1 LNSARSAGYHGG
13 DDDKETHMAQP
24 DLQVLPTGRKQD
36 LIDATMR
43 TIAEH
48 GLSNVTLAKVAA
60 LAGCTPAAVSFHF
73 NSKEALLTA
82 TLRQVAEEF
91 EHTLAAAI
99 AQAGDDP
106 GRALEALL
114 DVCMGEQL
122 TAPRKVAVWY
132 AFLSEGSARA
142 DYQQLC
148 GTRDDWYFETILDLC
163 RKVIAQADPPRP
175 PDALAVAYGL
185 VGLIDSL
192 WQEILFTGD
201 SYDRVAGRRTC
212 QAYLASVFPW
222 RFEMPSAQAAAPP
235 AAEAPAEDPQ
245 LVWTLPSWVY
255 ENDEFAALEH
265 ERVFMPAWQLV
276 CHVSE
281 LPNPGDYVTCSSL
294 GQRAFVIRDTDGTIR
309 AFHNVCAHRAH
320 AVVQGASGHCDGY
333 MRCPYHGWT
342 YHLDGSNRSVS
353 APHTFAKFDTRAFGL
368 KPIDLEIFMGFVFIR
383 YRSGG
388 PGVAERFAPYVEEMA
403 HYRFEDMVPCSE
415 LWEEDADVDWKNA
428 VENYVEDY
436 HFPIGHPGLSAL
448 AEREYDRAI
457 DLERGVLRLSHAMRD
472 QPLPNWSARKYSK
485 LLPRQPHLPPHMQ
498 RRWTYFGL
506 LPNAFFD
513 VYPDQMDVFIVQP
526 LGPGRL
532 RLRSRAY
539 CLPDDSREARVARY
553 LNLRLNRRVQDE
565 DSSLTAS
572 VQVGLRSMAYER
584 GILSEKEVI
593 VRGFQ
598 DWLRAILP
606 EANSREPLAS
616 RVRPSA
622 HSRAGI
628 AACPG
633 VAGPAR

>member
-1 LNSARSAGYHGG
+1 MAATNR
-13 DDDKETHMAQP
+13 ERHMAQP

-43 TIAEH
+43 TIADH

-91 EHTLAAAI
+91 EHTLAAAL
-99 AQAGDDP
+99 AAAGDDP
-106 GRALEALL
+106 GRGLEALL
-114 DVCMGEQL
+114 DVCMGTQL

-132 AFLSEGSARA
+132 AFLSEGAARA

-148 GTRDDWYFETILDLC
+148 GGRDDAYFETILDLC
-163 RKVIAQADPPRP
+163 RKVIAAADPPRP

-201 SYDRVAGRRTC
+201 GYDRAAGRRTC

-222 RFEMPSAQAAAPP
+222 RFEMPHAEAAP
-235 AAEAPAEDPQ
+235 APAGSPEADAP
-245 LVWTLPSWVY
+245 LVYTLPSWVY
-255 ENDEFAALEH
+255 ASDEFAALEH
-265 ERVFMPAWQLV
+265 EHVFMPAWQVV
-276 CHVSE
+276 CHVNE
-281 LPNPGDYVTCSSL
+281 IPNPGDYVTHATL
-294 GQRAFVIRDTDGTIR
+294 GQRAFVIRDTDGAVR

-320 AVVQGASGHCDGY
+320 AVVQGAGGHCAGY
-333 MRCPYHGWT
+333 LRCPYHGWT

-353 APHTFAKFDTRAFGL
+353 APHTFAKFDARPFGL
-368 KPIDLEIFMGFVFIR
+368 KPIDVEVFMGFVFIR

-388 PGVAERFAPYVEEMA
+388 AGVAERMAPYAAELA
-403 HYRFEDMVPCSE
+403 HYRFEEMVPCSE

-436 HFPIGHPGLSAL
+436 HFPIGHAGLSAL
-448 AEREYDRAI
+448 AEREYDREI
-457 DLERGVLRLSHAMRD
+457 DPARGVLRLGHAMRN
-472 QPLPNWSARKYSK
+472 QPMTNWSAKLYSR
-485 LLPRQPHLPPHMQ
+485 LLPAQQHLPADMQ
-498 RRWTYFGL
+498 RRWSYFGL
-506 LPNAFFD
+506 LPNVFFD
-513 VYPDQMDVFIVQP
+513 VYPDQIDVFQVQS
-526 LGPGRL
+526 LGAGRL

-553 LNLRLNRRVQDE
+553 LNLRLNRRVQHE
-565 DSSLTAS
+565 DTALTAS
-572 VQVGLRSMAYER
+572 VQGGLRSMAYDR

-606 EANSREPLAS
+606 EANGHEPPAARARS
-616 RVRPSA
+616 AAHVRT
-622 HSRAGI
+622 G
-628 AACPG
+628 AALCPG
-633 VAGPAR
+633 AAGAPK